1 MCAVSKTSGVRVYI
15 GLGANVGDRV
25 RFLRSAV
32 RKLEQL
38 EGFTIRRIS
47 HFYETDP
54 VGMKDQ
60 GRFLNAVVEGEVK
73 LAPYL
78 LFWSLEAIEKE
89 LGRVKREKWGPREID
104 LDLLFY
110 GELVFQSPELTLP
123 HPLLHER
130 DFVLVPLAELNEEL
144 IHPKLKKSVKTL
156 LAESNA
162 FDGSHP
168 KPYPIEVAGE
178 AL

>member
-1 MCAVSKTSGVRVYI
+1 MCAASKTSGVRVYI

-38 EGFTIRRIS
+38 EGFTVRKVS

-60 GRFLNAVVEGEVK
+60 GRFLNAVVEGEAK

-78 LFWSLEAIEKE
+78 LFWSLEVIEKE
-89 LGRVKREKWGPREID
+89 LGRVQRGKWGPREID

-110 GELVFQSPELTLP
+110 GELVFQSPELILP

-130 DFVLVPLAELNEEL
+130 DFVLVPLVELNEEL
-144 IHPKLKKSVKTL
+144 IHPKLKKSVKAL
-156 LAESNA
+156 LAESKA

-168 KPYPIEVAGE
+168 KPYPLEVTGE